1 MPATQLDLRVG
12 ELRAATQPRD
22 GPLVRSSVA
31 AAGTAIQTGL
41 IIDDGSDETD
51 AVDAFEQL
59 SSLYQ
64 SVKDLLRPAAAANSN
79 AAADLDE
86 RFRNKE
92 FICGITG
99 TAAAGCTTVLNSL
112 IGSELIVPGRVDGG
126 IRRRV
131 RVIHEEPP
139 NETEHSSGT
148 ATSKSLSDSND
159 LVVTLRSLADRPR
172 GDEADAEA
180 AATKEDTAQAL
191 RKEKPSESGLGSRFI
206 LSREYS
212 NADAL
217 IIVLDISRLDEP
229 ATADMLVSVA
239 ERARPDV
246 LSAGAFASA
255 PFWVWGSSERADA
268 TAVGTSGRVIALL
281 NKRDMSNR
289 HSLDESQAR
298 HTLARGERCTVQTS
312 NVGRQT
318 MPHAP

>member
-172 GDEADAEA
+172 GDEGDAEA
-180 AATKEDTAQAL
+180 ASTKEDTAQAL

-206 LSREYS
+206 LTREYS

-255 PFWVWGSSERADA
+255 PFWVWCSSVRVDA
-268 TAVGTSGRVIALL
+268 TADGTSGRVIALL

-298 HTLARGERCTVQTS
+298 RTLARGERCTVQTS
-312 NVGRQT
+312 NVGRQS

>member
-51 AVDAFEQL
+51 AVEAFEQL

-112 IGSELIVPGRVDGG
+112 IGSELIVPGRFDGG
-126 IRRRV
+126 VRRRV

-139 NETEHSSGT
+139 NETEHPSAPGQLAVFANRCEWIWRLCCNGGPVATAALLQQRPCCNGGPVATAALLQPVALLQRRSCCNGRPVATGVLLRLFCCNRRSS
-148 ATSKSLSDSND
+148 ATCPRACA
-159 LVVTLRSLADRPR
+159 VLRVGARRRREGREESGR
-172 GDEADAEA
+172 
-180 AATKEDTAQAL
+180 AL
-191 RKEKPSESGLGSRFI
+191 RRRRGRMGSPLGD
-206 LSREYS
+206 L
-212 NADAL
+212 
-217 IIVLDISRLDEP
+217 
-229 ATADMLVSVA
+229 
-239 ERARPDV
+239 RACR
-246 LSAGAFASA
+246 AA
-255 PFWVWGSSERADA
+255 PGSSQRCNRRRAAITRYNSLQFA
-268 TAVGTSGRVIALL
+268 TIRY
-281 NKRDMSNR
+281 N
-289 HSLDESQAR
+289 SL
-298 HTLARGERCTVQTS
+298 
-312 NVGRQT
+312 
-318 MPHAP
+318 